1 MVSEGNSRTLY
12 NQDGVGCS
20 VFEGLQSSNDA
31 AFSLATALETN
42 YCRHRHRRPRRTHR
56 KDLLEE
62 GGRILWPSGFGMG
75 AGGRIFLHVA
85 RSLDTYAHTCSS
97 SELNGCLQWFK
108 TIQYV
113 LSQRLIKQGKFGEY
127 PKGIDETEQILHC
140 FVTEIT
146 TCSHYE
152 RTNNPS
158 DTDKILHV
166 FSGMNKLH
174 SSYSSHPKQH

>member
-1 MVSEGNSRTLY
+1 MAEWSWWNE
-12 NQDGVGCS
+12 
-20 VFEGLQSSNDA
+20 
-31 AFSLATALETN
+31 
-42 YCRHRHRRPRRTHR
+42 CRWAHISPCRP
-56 KDLLEE
+56 
-62 GGRILWPSGFGMG
+62 
-75 AGGRIFLHVA
+75 
-85 RSLDTYAHTCSS
+85 SLDTYAHTCSS

-127 PKGIDETEQILHC
+127 PKGIDETEQILHS

-174 SSYSSHPKQH
+174 SSYSSHPKQHRGGCNFPPHLE